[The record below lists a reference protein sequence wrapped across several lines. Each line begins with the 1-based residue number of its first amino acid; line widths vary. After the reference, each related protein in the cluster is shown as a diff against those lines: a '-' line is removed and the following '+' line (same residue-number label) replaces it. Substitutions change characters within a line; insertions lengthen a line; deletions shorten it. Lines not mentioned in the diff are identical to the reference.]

1 MNLTHADLLWLR
13 LNARPFLPEFDGVL
27 ALGPAAAHLPDQWQQ
42 AVAQP
47 LQPVSICFGL
57 PLLTEPYTLVLNSL
71 YTERNTQIR
80 TLSAYGWI
88 DENAIYEPRAEL
100 VGITS
105 IGTQPVTFL
114 RDLDLD
120 LPPVAYVQ
128 SNQNP
133 NTFIRLNEVLIVQRE
148 HVGPPLVLE
157 GQAAAL
163 AGICAVSPP
172 AFGAMLRAE
181 LARGLSLRA
190 ALKPHRRSLDPALL
204 ALADGW
210 AVLARATKCLL
221 VNPL

>member
-128 SNQNP
+128 SSQNP
-133 NTFIRLNEVLIVQRE
+133 NTFIRLNEVLIVQPE
-148 HVGPPLVLE
+148 HIGPPLVLE

-163 AGICAVSPP
+163 AERLSVPIVGPRIGRDTPAPAAAIGRSRTSCTKASPP
-172 AFGAMLRAE
+172 GAIVSSPSNTMRAPM
-181 LARGLSLRA
+181 SA
-190 ALKPHRRSLDPALL
+190 AA
-204 ALADGW
+204 
-210 AVLARATKCLL
+210 
-221 VNPL
+221 